1 MPNKRELAIFKKN
14 KNRRWHATD
23 HQRKK
28 PGPTHRVQAHGVTVA
43 SHDSTRILEKRP
55 NEDSGRLAMS
65 PATLCWAR
73 VKILYRINHMMFA
86 LFY

>member
-1 MPNKRELAIFKKN
+1 MLNKRELAIFKKN

-23 HQRKK
+23 HKRKK
-28 PGPTHRVQAHGVTVA
+28 RGPTHGVQAHGVTVT
-43 SHDSTRILEKRP
+43 SHNSTRKSEKHT

-73 VKILYRINHMMFA
+73 PKLEQRINRNMIA
-86 LFY
+86 LFA